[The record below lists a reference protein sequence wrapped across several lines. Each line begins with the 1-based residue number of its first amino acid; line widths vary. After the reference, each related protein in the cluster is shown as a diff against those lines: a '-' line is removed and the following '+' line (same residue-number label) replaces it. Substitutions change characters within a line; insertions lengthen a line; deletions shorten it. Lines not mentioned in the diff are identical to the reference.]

1 MRDAGGE
8 GAGLPAGRG
17 LHPLT
22 DVPMAVKALVGFS
35 VLVTVVAVVLIF
47 AGDRRPAPVTD

>member
-1 MRDAGGE
+1 
-8 GAGLPAGRG
+8 
-17 LHPLT
+17 
-22 DVPMAVKALVGFS
+22 MAVKALVGFS